1 MPEPIAEGD
10 ARDVQPSL
18 DGLQMTDFLGAD
30 PSGLGSSCPP
40 EYADLSS
47 RELMTL
53 IETARQE
60 RAGADAD
67 EVLAAG
73 FRPRLPAGPPGLG
86 CGFESGGV
94 LDVSAP
100 DGPLAGLT
108 DAVTRDGRLSELN
121 DDELIGV
128 LRAWHRLASWC
139 ASGAL
144 TAIAELAR
152 RRPAERTAP
161 APGVFPAQLS
171 EFVTD
176 EVAAAL
182 TLTSRAADTQLGLA
196 LDLEIRLPGTA
207 HALHEGIIDPP
218 KARLI
223 AEATRIL
230 SDEQAR
236 QVEATILPG
245 AGTQTTGQL
254 RAAVARAVVSVDP
267 EAATRRREEAQK
279 EPRVRRWQ
287 EDTGT
292 AALAGYGLSAAD
304 VLTADQRLTA
314 RALRLRAA
322 GLSGTVEELRA
333 RAYLDALLGRD
344 SVPPSPGDQPP
355 LPARVTLT
363 VPLLTHLGLT
373 SEPGLVAG
381 FGPVDPALA
390 RELAARAAAH
400 PASRF
405 CVTVTGPDRQAIG
418 HGCIPGRPPDLSRS
432 GSPDL
437 TRSGSP
443 DLTVTVSTLADG
455 LCDHR
460 HQEPGYQPSRKL
472 QHLIWARNP
481 TCTAPGCRRPA
492 ACCDLDHTTP
502 YDRGG
507 RTCECN
513 LAPLC
518 RHHHRC
524 KQSDGWRLD
533 QPRPGVMVW
542 TTVAGRRYVVPA
554 SGLSQVS

>member
-1 MPEPIAEGD
+1 M
-10 ARDVQPSL
+10 
-18 DGLQMTDFLGAD
+18 
-30 PSGLGSSCPP
+30 
-40 EYADLSS
+40 
-47 RELMTL
+47 
-53 IETARQE
+53 
-60 RAGADAD
+60 
-67 EVLAAG
+67 
-73 FRPRLPAGPPGLG
+73 
-86 CGFESGGV
+86 
-94 LDVSAP
+94 
-100 DGPLAGLT
+100 
-108 DAVTRDGRLSELN
+108 SELN

-254 RAAVARAVVSVDP
+254 RAAVARAIVAVDP

-292 AALAGYGLSAAD
+292 AALAGYGLPAAD

-314 RALRLRAA
+314 RALRLRASRPIWHR
-322 GLSGTVEELRA
+322 GRTA
-333 RAYLDALLGRD
+333 RPR
-344 SVPPSPGDQPP
+344 
-355 LPARVTLT
+355 LP
-363 VPLLTHLGLT
+363 
-373 SEPGLVAG
+373 
-381 FGPVDPALA
+381 
-390 RELAARAAAH
+390 
-400 PASRF
+400 
-405 CVTVTGPDRQAIG
+405 
-418 HGCIPGRPPDLSRS
+418 
-432 GSPDL
+432 
-437 TRSGSP
+437 
-443 DLTVTVSTLADG
+443 
-455 LCDHR
+455 
-460 HQEPGYQPSRKL
+460 
-472 QHLIWARNP
+472 
-481 TCTAPGCRRPA
+481 RRPA
-492 ACCDLDHTTP
+492 
-502 YDRGG
+502 
-507 RTCECN
+507 
-513 LAPLC
+513 
-518 RHHHRC
+518 
-524 KQSDGWRLD
+524 
-533 QPRPGVMVW
+533 RPGFRPAQSRQ
-542 TTVAGRRYVVPA
+542 TSRRCPRA
-554 SGLSQVS
+554 SP

>member
-10 ARDVQPSL
+10 ARDVRPL
-18 DGLQMTDFLGAD
+18 LHGLQMTDFLGAD

-40 EYADLSS
+40 EYADLPS

-73 FRPRLPAGPPGLG
+73 FRPRPPAGPPGLG

-161 APGVFPAQLS
+161 APAGVFPAQLS

-223 AEATRIL
+223 AEASRIL

-245 AGTQTTGQL
+245 AGTQTT
-254 RAAVARAVVSVDP
+254 RAA
-267 EAATRRREEAQK
+267 
-279 EPRVRRWQ
+279 
-287 EDTGT
+287 TG
-292 AALAGYGLSAAD
+292 
-304 VLTADQRLTA
+304 
-314 RALRLRAA
+314 
-322 GLSGTVEELRA
+322 
-333 RAYLDALLGRD
+333 
-344 SVPPSPGDQPP
+344 
-355 LPARVTLT
+355 
-363 VPLLTHLGLT
+363 
-373 SEPGLVAG
+373 
-381 FGPVDPALA
+381 
-390 RELAARAAAH
+390 
-400 PASRF
+400 
-405 CVTVTGPDRQAIG
+405 
-418 HGCIPGRPPDLSRS
+418 
-432 GSPDL
+432 
-437 TRSGSP
+437 
-443 DLTVTVSTLADG
+443 
-455 LCDHR
+455 
-460 HQEPGYQPSRKL
+460 
-472 QHLIWARNP
+472 
-481 TCTAPGCRRPA
+481 
-492 ACCDLDHTTP
+492 
-502 YDRGG
+502 RGG
-507 RTCECN
+507 PC
-513 LAPLC
+513 
-518 RHHHRC
+518 
-524 KQSDGWRLD
+524 
-533 QPRPGVMVW
+533 
-542 TTVAGRRYVVPA
+542 
-554 SGLSQVS
+554 